1 MLIVRRSS
9 MVLDFV
15 LTLQMFNLLFTWF
28 YNGRFPASPYWWI
41 TKSTETIA
49 MIFGGMY
56 FCRMRELRPIAFSY
70 ELVPPSTLQA
80 STPETQQREET
91 VIVHENDE
99 HVDTQV

>member
-1 MLIVRRSS
+1 
-9 MVLDFV
+9 
-15 LTLQMFNLLFTWF
+15 
-28 YNGRFPASPYWWI
+28 
-41 TKSTETIA
+41 